1 MAPGVR
7 KVVGTDDSLMMLVQA
22 NYTEASGNMDAPS
35 TIRGIAG
42 SLRRGSS
49 NGAALGLAQQLV
61 PAGARLEVVEI
72 GELPP
77 YNQDLEPAAPPVV
90 AELKRRIRAADAILF
105 ATPEYNYS
113 VPGVLKN
120 AIDWASRPSGDNA
133 WEGKPVAIMSA
144 SLGMIGGARA
154 QYHLRQMFVYLNMY
168 PLNRPEVIIPN
179 AADKFDSAGNLTD
192 QHTKEKIQEL
202 LKALSAWAVQTRYED
217 LVGGKIS

>member
-1 MAPGVR
+1 MNKEV
-7 KVVGTDDSLMMLVQA
+7 KIL
-22 NYTEASGNMDAPS
+22 
-35 TIRGIAG
+35 GIAG
-42 SLRRGSS
+42 SLRKGSL
-49 NGAALGLAQQLV
+49 NKAALRSAVALTPRNVTLDTFDISSF
-61 PAGARLEVVEI
+61 PLF
-72 GELPP
+72 
-77 YNQDLEPAAPPVV
+77 NQDEEHNPPAVIWQFKAQ
-90 AELKRRIRAADAILF
+90 IRAADAILF

-120 AIDWASRPSGDNA
+120 AIDWASRPAGENA

-144 SLGMIGGARA
+144 SIGMIGGARA

-202 LKALSAWAVQTRYED
+202 LKSLSARAVQTRYED

>member
-1 MAPGVR
+1 MNN
-7 KVVGTDDSLMMLVQA
+7 KVKIL
-22 NYTEASGNMDAPS
+22 
-35 TIRGIAG
+35 GIAG
-42 SLRRGSS
+42 SLRKGSF
-49 NGAALGLAQQLV
+49 NKAALRSAVSLTPSNV
-61 PAGARLEVVEI
+61 TLETFDI
-72 GELPP
+72 SSFPLF
-77 YNQDLEPAAPPVV
+77 NQDNEKNPPEVIRQFK
-90 AELKRRIRAADAILF
+90 EKIRASNAILF

-120 AIDWASRPSGDNA
+120 AIDWASRPGGDNA

-144 SLGMIGGARA
+144 SIGMIGGARA

-202 LKALSAWAVQTRYED
+202 LKALSARAVQTRYED
-217 LVGGKIS
+217 VVGGKIS

>member
-1 MAPGVR
+1 MDNEL
-7 KVVGTDDSLMMLVQA
+7 KML
-22 NYTEASGNMDAPS
+22 
-35 TIRGIAG
+35 GIAG
-42 SLRRGSS
+42 SLRKGSF
-49 NGAALGLAQQLV
+49 NKAALRSAVALTPSHV
-61 PAGARLEVVEI
+61 TLETVDI
-72 GELPP
+72 SSFPLF
-77 YNQDLEPAAPPVV
+77 NQDEENNPPEVIRQFK
-90 AELKRRIRAADAILF
+90 EKIRAADAILF

-120 AIDWASRPSGDNA
+120 AIDWASRPSGENA

-192 QHTKEKIQEL
+192 QHTQEKIQEL
-202 LKALSAWAVQTRYED
+202 LKALSAWAVQTRHED
-217 LVGGKIS
+217 VVGGKIS